1 MDHVTTP
8 GGLHLE
14 VLTQGPEDGFPLV
27 YHSGS
32 PSAAIRYAGF
42 DGSLEKAHLRL
53 ITYSRPGYGGSTPR
67 PTREPPWQVAD
78 DVDDTVAV
86 LDELGVG
93 EFVTLGWSGGGPR
106 AVAC

>member
-8 GGLHLE
+8 DGLHLE
-14 VLTQGPEDGFPLV
+14 VLTLGPDDGYPFV

-32 PSAAIRYAGF
+32 PSAAVPYAAF
-42 DGSLEKAHLRL
+42 ERLLAQAHMRL
-53 ITYSRPGYGGSTPR
+53 ITYSRPGYGASTPR
-67 PTREPPWQVAD
+67 PARERPWRVAD

-93 EFVTLGWSGGGPR
+93 
-106 AVAC
+106 